1 MEPVVRPQH
10 KGTKRLFNNNILEK
24 LTHTHI
30 AVPLVIFFL
39 YAAGLLYWS
48 LACTDIGAL
57 YCVLLFFLGFFVFT
71 WAEYNMH
78 RYLFHLKTDEAWKE
92 TFQYTIHGVHHEFP
106 KDKSRLAMPPL
117 VSVTLATMLLWAL
130 HFFIGGYVFAFLP
143 GFLIG
148 YAFYLFI
155 HYIVHVYPP
164 PKNIFKALWIN
175 HAIHHYLKDSC
186 VFGVSSPLWDYIYGT
201 MPPKEKAKALKE
213 SGEI

>member
-164 PKNIFKALWIN
+164 PKNIF
-175 HAIHHYLKDSC
+175 
-186 VFGVSSPLWDYIYGT
+186 
-201 MPPKEKAKALKE
+201 
-213 SGEI
+213 